1 MSPLDVVSVS
11 LSLAV
16 AVISVAGTDVD
27 WMWLAVSAI
36 GIALVLY
43 PKKYLGGRRYNGFL
57 LIASV
62 VPMAAQAVLGGYMCF
77 ERTYGLWVASLVLQ
91 SWACVIYGYM
101 LALLIDASTEI
112 VLSKRWILLFS
123 LLFSISVSAMYLFI
137 QFTSMYF
144 QGEPVFNT
152 DFQGAGMD
160 ETRIWMNS
168 QLMTPPA
175 VAVPVTIMV
184 ALAMRFWTQRTE
196 KSELLK
202 GGA

>member
-1 MSPLDVVSVS
+1 MSPLDIVSVL

-16 AVISVAGTDVD
+16 AAISVASTDVD

-36 GIALVLY
+36 GIVLVLY
-43 PKKYLGGRRYNGFL
+43 PKKYLGGRGYNGFL
-57 LIASV
+57 LVASM
-62 VPMAAQAVLGGYMCF
+62 VPMAAQAALGGYMCF
-77 ERTYGLWVASLVLQ
+77 EWTYDLWVVSLVLQ
-91 SWACVIYGYM
+91 SWTCVVYGYM

-123 LLFSISVSAMYLFI
+123 LLFALSISAMYLFI
-137 QFTSMYF
+137 QFASMYF

-160 ETRIWMNS
+160 DTRIWMNS
-168 QLMTPPA
+168 QLMTPPT
-175 VAVPVTIMV
+175 VAVPVTIIV

>member
-1 MSPLDVVSVS
+1 MSPLDVVSVL

-16 AVISVAGTDVD
+16 AAISLASTDVD

-43 PKKYLGGRRYNGFL
+43 PKKYLGGRGYNGFL
-57 LIASV
+57 LIASI

-77 ERTYGLWVASLVLQ
+77 EWTYYLWVASLVLQ
-91 SWACVIYGYM
+91 SWTCVVYGYM

-123 LLFSISVSAMYLFI
+123 LLFALSVSAMYLFM
-137 QFTSMYF
+137 QFASMYF

-160 ETRIWMNS
+160 DARIWMNS
-168 QLMTPPA
+168 QLMTPPT
-175 VAVPVTIMV
+175 VAVPVTIIV
-184 ALAMRFWTQRTE
+184 TLAMRFWTLRTE
-196 KSELLK
+196 KLELLK